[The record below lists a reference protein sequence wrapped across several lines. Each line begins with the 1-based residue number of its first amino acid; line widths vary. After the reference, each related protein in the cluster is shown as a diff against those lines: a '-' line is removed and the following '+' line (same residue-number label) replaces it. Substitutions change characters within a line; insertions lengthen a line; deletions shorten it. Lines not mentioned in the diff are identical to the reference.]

1 MIPKT
6 SRQLLLA
13 RRPQGEVKDADFE
26 LRSVPVRAPEA
37 GEIVVETR
45 YLSIDPTNRI
55 WMTDAPQY
63 MPPVAIGE
71 VMRGIGVGV
80 VVASKREGIA
90 VGDHVSGMI
99 GWQEV
104 AVGTPEALGVQ
115 RVEVPEGLSPTAFLG
130 LLGVTGGFTA
140 YFGLLDIG
148 APKAG
153 ETVVVSAAAGSVGS
167 LVGQIAKIRGCRVIG
182 VAGGPEKCSYVTDE
196 LGFDACVDYK
206 SVDLNEAFA
215 ELCPDGIDVYF
226 DNVGGDVLDAALA
239 NLALRARIVLC
250 GLVSSY
256 NDDAVRGPAHFEQVL
271 MRRARIEGFII
282 LDYGER
288 YGEAA
293 GAIVGWHREGKLRYR
308 ETIVEGDITGAPA
321 ALRRLLR
328 GDKIGKLVLALGG
341 A

>member
-37 GEIVVETR
+37 GEIVVENR

-80 VVASKREGIA
+80 VLASKREGIA

-115 RVEVPEGLSPTAFLG
+115 RVEVPQGMSPTAFLG
-130 LLGVTGGFTA
+130 LLGSIVLHGVYDTG
-140 YFGLLDIG
+140 
-148 APKAG
+148 
-153 ETVVVSAAAGSVGS
+153 
-167 LVGQIAKIRGCRVIG
+167 
-182 VAGGPEKCSYVTDE
+182 
-196 LGFDACVDYK
+196 
-206 SVDLNEAFA
+206 AFA
-215 ELCPDGIDVYF
+215 ER
-226 DNVGGDVLDAALA
+226 LDWTLAAFA
-239 NLALRARIVLC
+239 VPTIFAEARSSPIVK
-250 GLVSSY
+250 VPSTSS
-256 NDDAVRGPAHFEQVL
+256 
-271 MRRARIEGFII
+271 
-282 LDYGER
+282 
-288 YGEAA
+288 
-293 GAIVGWHREGKLRYR
+293 K
-308 ETIVEGDITGAPA
+308 
-321 ALRRLLR
+321 
-328 GDKIGKLVLALGG
+328 
-341 A
+341 

>member
-6 SRQLLLA
+6 SRQLHLV
-13 RRPQGEVKDADFE
+13 RRPHGEVQDSDFE
-26 LRSVPVRAPEA
+26 LRSAPVRAPEV

-63 MPPVAIGE
+63 MPPVAIGD
-71 VMRGIGVGV
+71 VMRSLGVGV
-80 VVASKREGIA
+80 VVASQCDGIA

-99 GWQEV
+99 GWREV
-104 AVGTPEALGVQ
+104 GVGTPEALGVQ
-115 RVEVPEGLSPTAFLG
+115 RIAVPEGLSASAFLG
-130 LLGVTGGFTA
+130 LLGITGGMTA

-148 APKAG
+148 APKPG

-167 LVGQIAKIRGCRVIG
+167 LAGQIAKIHGCRVIG
-182 VAGGPEKCSYVTDE
+182 VAGGPEKCAYVKDE
-196 LGFDACVDYK
+196 LGFDDCVDYK
-206 SVDLNEAFA
+206 SADLTKAFA

-226 DNVGGDVLDAALA
+226 DNVGGDVLDAVLE
-239 NLALRARIVLC
+239 NLALKARIVLC
-250 GLVSSY
+250 GLISSY

-282 LDYGER
+282 LDFAAR
-288 YGEAA
+288 YAEAA
-293 GAIVGWHREGKLRYR
+293 AALARWYGEGKLNYR
-308 ETIVEGDITGAPA
+308 ETIARGDITSAPA

-328 GDKIGKLVLALGG
+328 GDKIGKLVLALGD